1 MGRLNFDKDV
11 IAEIKKSYTENE
23 EIYIRDM
30 KATEINE
37 IESIGVFQRIEPFMK
52 EWEKELK
59 TYNSILDLGCGVGY
73 LFKLLDLE
81 KHVIKVGVDF
91 SSVSIKKCNHFFT
104 GDNYYFYAEDA
115 LDFLRRSNDNEY
127 DAVTAFGVIEHI
139 PDRGKVLECYKEMG
153 RVAKRTVLIANYGC
167 SEYNEGFFLTKCGNE
182 NKLLFY
188 FKQPMNEFIAD
199 VEKST
204 GLKVTSSIVAKL
216 YNLIAIEKEGQ

>member
-11 IAEIKKSYTENE
+11 IAEIKKNYTENE

-37 IESIGVFQRIEPFMK
+37 IKSIGVFQRIEPFMK
-52 EWEKELK
+52 EWVKELK
-59 TYNSILDLGCGVGY
+59 TYNSILDLGCGIGY

-81 KHVIKVGVDF
+81 KHIIKVGVDF
-91 SSVSIKKCNHFFT
+91 SFVSVEKCKQFFT
-104 GDNYYFYAEDA
+104 GDNHYFYAEDM
-115 LDFLRRSNDNEY
+115 LNFLKRSKDNEY
-127 DAVTAFGVIEHI
+127 DAVTAFGVIEHFS
-139 PDRGKVLECYKEMG
+139 DRGKVLECYKEMG
-153 RVAKRTVLIANYGC
+153 RVAKRIILIANYGWPK
-167 SEYNEGFFLTKCGNE
+167 YNEGFFLTKCGNE

-188 FKQPMNEFIAD
+188 FKQSMNEFIAD

-204 GLKVTSSIVAKL
+204 GLKVTSSTVAKL